1 MIRGDKNY
9 SFKNKSK
16 PPPHSEILVFLPRKQ
31 INAMS
36 KLTRDKIEYIVI
48 MVSLF
53 ASHFRLSEVEAYRY
67 ISQYQGIELMDE
79 FYDVMHTQSFPD
91 MVDSLAKYCA
101 RNGGYLA

>member
-1 MIRGDKNY
+1 M
-9 SFKNKSK
+9 
-16 PPPHSEILVFLPRKQ
+16 PRNQ
-31 INAMS
+31 INTMS
-36 KLTRDKIEYIVI
+36 KLTRDKIEYMVI
-48 MVSLF
+48 MVNLF